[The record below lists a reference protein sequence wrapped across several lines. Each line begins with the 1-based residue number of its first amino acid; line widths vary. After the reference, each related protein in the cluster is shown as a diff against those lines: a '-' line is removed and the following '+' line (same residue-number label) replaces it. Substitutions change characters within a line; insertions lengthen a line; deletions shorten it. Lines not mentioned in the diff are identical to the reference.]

1 MWLKQS
7 SSASLRQSGPLGPQL
22 QQPLCSYAAEYGKNT
37 FLIVFAQAGHSS
49 VFISL
54 DTLISNKFK
63 FLQPLAFGRWGISL
77 KATFLYFSENHEVP
91 ILLLYYL

>member
-1 MWLKQS
+1 MWLTQR

-22 QQPLCSYAAEYGKNT
+22 QQPLCSYAAEYEKNT

-54 DTLISNKFK
+54 DTLMSNKFK
-63 FLQPLAFGRWGISL
+63 FLQPLVFGRWSISL
-77 KATFLYFSENHEVP
+77 RVAFLYFSENCKVP
-91 ILLLYYL
+91 ISLL